1 MAYFMHRIQFDTKYQ
16 KGIEVH
22 ETLDAAVLSFWGRVK
37 TAFNNPDNPNM
48 KFVSCK
54 ITDDHGHT
62 VEPYDITWNKEEPT
76 EAQYFLHHIKKDGNS
91 YSKDIDVCDFDTA
104 RSSFAENL
112 EYGYNNPKFPNVEMV
127 SCEITDNFGSVVDI
141 YSETWN
147 KPVPEPEPE
156 PTPEPEEEG
165 EE

>member
-22 ETLDAAVLSFWGRVK
+22 ETLDAAILSFWGRMK
-37 TAFNNPDNPNM
+37 TAFNNPAYPNM

-54 ITDDHGHT
+54 ITDNNGNT
-62 VEPYDITWNKEEPT
+62 IEPYDITWNVEDK
-76 EAQYFLHHIKKDGNS
+76 YFLHHIKFEGNE
-91 YSKDIDVCDFDTA
+91 YTKDIDVCDSFDEA
-104 RSSFAENL
+104 RCAYATYL
-112 EYGYNNPKFPNVEMV
+112 EYGYNNSKFPNVKMV
-127 SCEITDNFGSVVDI
+127 SCEITDGFGSVVDI

-147 KPVPEPEPE
+147 KPEPKPEPEPE